1 MKHKKSCLISQEL
14 YGSQQGEI
22 LVGSWNLIGSKGVGH
37 CHTYADTLN
46 HISLK
51 SNIIECIN
59 IFLVMNDVLGK
70 CGISNGNL

>member
-1 MKHKKSCLISQEL
+1 MSNFLGAVWQSV
-14 YGSQQGEI
+14 GRNTSWI
-22 LVGSWNLIGSKGVGH
+22 LEPNRVKG
-37 CHTYADTLN
+37 HTHADALN

-59 IFLVMNDVLGK
+59 IFLIMNDVLGK